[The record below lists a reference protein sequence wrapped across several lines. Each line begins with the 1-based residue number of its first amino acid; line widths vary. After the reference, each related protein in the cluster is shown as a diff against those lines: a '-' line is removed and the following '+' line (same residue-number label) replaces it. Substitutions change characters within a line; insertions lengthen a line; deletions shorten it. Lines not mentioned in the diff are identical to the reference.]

1 MSARAC
7 SCDGHLQDV
16 FGGPPMEAYGGCVM
30 RITSSGNEGEEIF
43 SSIIIGGR
51 QSLITSSRGEVYDN
65 SGI

>member
-1 MSARAC
+1 M
-7 SCDGHLQDV
+7 

-51 QSLITSSRGEVYDN
+51 QSLIMSSGGEVYDN